1 MPMHPPYSLTGN
13 PMNVHSQAFPY
24 DKPTYGL
31 PLLQALRDYDRRSR
45 IDRSQKAHEYAEGLL
60 QKALSIGSHDEA
72 DTTEGQQAVRV
83 QQ

>member
-13 PMNVHSQAFPY
+13 SMNVHSQAFPY
-24 DKPTYGL
+24 DKLTYCL

-60 QKALSIGSHDEA
+60 QKALSLGSHDEA